1 MQTCRK
7 DPNRNRRITAP
18 EFGANKTALLAP
30 SAKNPPRQ
38 ETGRKRKRTPG
49 RAAKPA
55 ETFPDPANAPART
68 KRALSGR
75 NAQKAENL
83 RNRNRPRPPA
93 APGVDNPPLPTAAK
107 TRVRGQCSATAGY
120 PPLPLPGGAS
130 PPRPPALRAPVFNEK
145 SNRKS
150 RKSGAPAPRHQKFVI
165 GTAKAVGSCPG
176 KCSRQQKMSKFVTPR
191 RGSWLTIGS
200 TIHCLIVY
208 IMTKIWKSEYSI
220 TEADLKRA
228 SRAQSVTAFF
238 VTQCTEGY
246 YITVR
251 LKWRND
257 EDSFVATKRDH
268 NKPKMYKRIEI
279 LIRNIRAF
287 YPEITYIQ
295 LFLLP
300 GENAKGDARR

>member
-1 MQTCRK
+1 
-7 DPNRNRRITAP
+7 
-18 EFGANKTALLAP
+18 
-30 SAKNPPRQ
+30 
-38 ETGRKRKRTPG
+38 
-49 RAAKPA
+49 
-55 ETFPDPANAPART
+55 
-68 KRALSGR
+68 
-75 NAQKAENL
+75 
-83 RNRNRPRPPA
+83 
-93 APGVDNPPLPTAAK
+93 
-107 TRVRGQCSATAGY
+107 
-120 PPLPLPGGAS
+120 
-130 PPRPPALRAPVFNEK
+130 
-145 SNRKS
+145 
-150 RKSGAPAPRHQKFVI
+150 
-165 GTAKAVGSCPG
+165 
-176 KCSRQQKMSKFVTPR
+176 
-191 RGSWLTIGS
+191 
-200 TIHCLIVY
+200 
-208 IMTKIWKSEYSI
+208 MTKIWKSEYSI